1 MLHKKNLV
9 LKTSYLN
16 IYYNRLLGKKGGTKS
31 YHEKELFRGLTTQE
45 AKQRIEKFGL
55 NEITEKKKVSAIKI
69 LLQQFNDFII
79 WVLIGATIISGI
91 MGDVAD
97 AITIFV
103 IVVINGILG
112 FVQEFKTEKSLDALK
127 SLAAPTCKVLRDGN
141 IKVINANELT

>member
-1 MLHKKNLV
+1 M
-9 LKTSYLN
+9 
-16 IYYNRLLGKKGGTKS
+16 
-31 YHEKELFRGLTTQE
+31 HEKELFRGLTTQE

-79 WVLIGATIISGI
+79 WVLIGATIISGL

-127 SLAAPTCKVLRDGN
+127 S
-141 IKVINANELT
+141 